1 MILTTIYR
9 GLAVVVSVC
18 ISSASEPFCRKED
31 VHSCPG
37 EREKNR
43 EVPMNNFRPPTPR
56 PELVVFDVDFTLWP
70 FWVDTHVS
78 PPFKKTSDGRVVDRH
93 NYVIK
98 GYEDVPEILEWMSRQ
113 GYTMAVASRTDAEQD
128 MRKAL
133 KLLDWDKYFT
143 YKEIY
148 PGSKTRHFARF
159 HEQSGIPYS
168 KMIFFDDEERN
179 IYDLNRIGVLSLQVD
194 RGLTLEVLQNGLEK
208 FARERK

>member
-1 MILTTIYR
+1 MTLTTSFR
-9 GLAVVVSVC
+9 GLAVVVSVYHC
-18 ISSASEPFCRKED
+18 FASGLFCHQED
-31 VHSCPG
+31 ASCESKP
-37 EREKNR
+37 EKN
-43 EVPMNNFRPPTPR
+43 EGGPMESFRPPTPR
-56 PELVVFDVDFTLWP
+56 PDLVVFDVDFTLWP

-78 PPFKKTSDGRVVDRH
+78 QPFKKTSDGRVVDRH

-98 GYEDVPEILEWMSRQ
+98 GYEDVPEILEWMSQQ
-113 GYTMAVASRTDAEQD
+113 GYTMAVASRTDDPEA

-148 PGSKTRHFARF
+148 PGSKTHHFQRF
-159 HEQSGIPYS
+159 HEQSGVPYS

-179 IYDLNRIGVLSLQVD
+179 IYDLNRIGVLSLLVARGMTTQV
-194 RGLTLEVLQNGLEK
+194 LKEGLEQ